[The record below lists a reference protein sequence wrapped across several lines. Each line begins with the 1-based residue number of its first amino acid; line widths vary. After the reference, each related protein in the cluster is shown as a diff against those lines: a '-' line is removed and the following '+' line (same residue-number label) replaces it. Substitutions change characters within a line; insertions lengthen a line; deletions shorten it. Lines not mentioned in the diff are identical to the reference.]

1 MRLFCGGTAT
11 EQVLTAKVERRPK
24 MKRLVGLVV
33 MVLFIGASVAMASDG
48 QKFQDLEKRI
58 AELEAQQQKQTMQN
72 RNVELLQEMV

>member
-1 MRLFCGGTAT
+1 
-11 EQVLTAKVERRPK
+11 

-33 MVLFIGASVAMASDG
+33 MVLFIGASVAMASDA
-48 QKFQDLEKRI
+48 QKIQDMEKRI